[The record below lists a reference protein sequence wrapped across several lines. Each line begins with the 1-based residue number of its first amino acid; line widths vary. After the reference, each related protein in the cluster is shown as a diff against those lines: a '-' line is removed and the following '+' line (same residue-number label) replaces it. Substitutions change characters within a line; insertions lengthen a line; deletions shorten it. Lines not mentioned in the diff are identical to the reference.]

1 MDKNIKAI
9 YKKMDKE
16 DVREEIKILKKE
28 VKPAKENLKRLEEC
42 LEYLKNKL

>member
-28 VKPAKENLKRLEEC
+28 VKPAKENLKELEEC
-42 LEYLKNKL
+42 LKYLKNKL